1 LRKKNETDPASEAFK
16 KAKSRLIKAI
26 NTIYEEANN
35 LSRRKNEEEEALQE
49 LNDTQAAL
57 IRSVLKG
64 KSIEPLALSEML
76 ADPRKLQRVLS
87 KLGDRKIRREIE
99 QVEKDITRRRSNI
112 EKFELL
118 KKTIEREMCLK
129 LESLFKD
136 LNELNNSYFS
146 RLIKEKEEAY
156 RQVKKQL
163 AELEDTEKNIQE
175 EILECKLALKFEEKP
190 KELFKWW

>member
-1 LRKKNETDPASEAFK
+1 MRKKNETDSASEAFK
-16 KAKSRLIKAI
+16 KTKSRLIKAI

-129 LESLFKD
+129 LESLFKE

-156 RQVKKQL
+156 RQIKKQL